1 MMPVT
6 ITIHTSRQRELNAPR
21 TLSEGKMTVKKLI
34 LAKPRGFCAGVDRA
48 IDVVKIALELYD
60 EQVYVRKEIVHN
72 RHVVDELRQKGAIFV
87 EDLDEVPNGAIV
99 IFSAHGISPEVRLQA
114 QARGL
119 KVIDATCPLVTKVHN
134 EAIKFAREGRSI
146 VLVGHEGHDE
156 VIGTMGE
163 APQAITLIGS
173 EEQVEALQVLD
184 PTKVAVITQ
193 TTLSVDETTG
203 IVEALKQ
210 RFPHLAFPPSEDIC
224 YATTNRQTALK
235 ALAAQVDLI
244 LALGSQNS
252 SNSKRLIEVAQGV
265 GVQAY
270 LIDDVSEIQPEWLEG
285 AQAIGVTAGAS
296 APEHLVQGV
305 VSYFKELGVTDIEEI
320 EPIKEEVNFALP
332 KELVRDRAH
341 LLEATKSPSPTAMA
355 TSP

>member
-1 MMPVT
+1 
-6 ITIHTSRQRELNAPR
+6 
-21 TLSEGKMTVKKLI
+21 MTVEKLI

-72 RHVVDELRQKGAIFV
+72 RHVVEELRQKGAIFV

-146 VLVGHEGHDE
+146 ILVGHEGHDE

-173 EEQVEALQVLD
+173 EDQVKELRVPE
-184 PTKVAVITQ
+184 PTKVGVITQ

-203 IVEALKQ
+203 IVEALK
-210 RFPHLAFPPSEDIC
+210 RKFPQLAFPPSEDIC

-270 LIDDVSEIQPEWLEG
+270 LIDDLSEIQPEWLEG
-285 AQAIGVTAGAS
+285 ARVIGVTAGAS

-332 KELVRDRAH
+332 KELVRDRA
-341 LLEATKSPSPTAMA
+341 LLDGNPSPQRKVMA
-355 TSP
+355 TSA

>member
-1 MMPVT
+1 MTPSHV
-6 ITIHTSRQRELNAPR
+6 P
-21 TLSEGKMTVKKLI
+21 SEVGMRVEKLI

-48 IDVVKIALELYD
+48 IDVVKIALDLY
-60 EQVYVRKEIVHN
+60 EEPVYVRKEIVHN

-87 EDLDEVPNGAIV
+87 DELDEVPNGAIA
-99 IFSAHGISPEVRLQA
+99 IFSAHGVSPEVWA
-114 QARGL
+114 QAESRGL
-119 KVIDATCPLVTKVHN
+119 KAIDATCPLVTKVHN
-134 EAIKFAREGRSI
+134 EAIRFAQQGRTI
-146 VLVGHEGHDE
+146 ILVGHEGHDE

-163 APQAITLIGS
+163 APDAITLIGS
-173 EEQVEALQVLD
+173 EDQVADLNVPD

-210 RFPHLAFPPSEDIC
+210 KFPHIAFPPSEDIC

-235 ALAAQVDLI
+235 ELASRVDLI

-285 AQAIGVTAGAS
+285 ARAIGVTAGAS

-305 VSYFKELGVTDIEEI
+305 VSYFKDLGVTDIEEI

-332 KELVRDRAH
+332 KELVRDRAR
-341 LLEATKSPSPTAMA
+341 LDARGSPHPNAVGTPA
-355 TSP
+355 

>member
-1 MMPVT
+1 MNV
-6 ITIHTSRQRELNAPR
+6 E
-21 TLSEGKMTVKKLI
+21 KLI

-48 IDVVKIALELYD
+48 IDVVKIALDLYD
-60 EQVYVRKEIVHN
+60 EPVYVRKEIVHN

-87 EDLDEVPNGAIV
+87 DDLDEVPDGAIA
-99 IFSAHGISPEVRLQA
+99 IFSAHGVSPEVRA
-114 QARGL
+114 QADSRGL

-134 EAIKFAREGRSI
+134 EAIRFAEQGRTI
-146 VLVGHEGHDE
+146 ILVGHEGHDE

-163 APQAITLIGS
+163 APEAITLIGS
-173 EEQVEALQVLD
+173 EEQVEKLNVPD

-203 IVEALKQ
+203 IVEALK
-210 RFPHLAFPPSEDIC
+210 RKFPELAFPPKEDIC
-224 YATTNRQTALK
+224 YATQNRQTALK
-235 ALAAQVDLI
+235 ELASRVDLI

-270 LIDDVSEIQPEWLEG
+270 LIDDVSEIEPKWLEG
-285 AQAIGVTAGAS
+285 ARVIGVTAGAS

-320 EPIKEEVNFALP
+320 EPVKEEVNFGLP
-332 KELVRDRAH
+332 QELVRERVH
-341 LLEATKSPSPTAMA
+341 LDAQRSTRTRVMA
-355 TSP
+355 APA